1 VAAGL
6 VIGRC
11 AAAGAGAAGRLCC
24 VIFAAVMAVAALSR
38 WALPVYLALVAAGA
52 AWMAV
57 MNTFNT
63 ATQTSAPPWVRSRAT
78 AMHVLS
84 ALGPFALGSA
94 LWGGGRP
101 AGPAGR
107 AGAGGSAD
115 AGQPA
120 AGAALPAAHGRV
132 ARGDAGTLQGPAG
145 GRRARPGSRPGGGG
159 TELPHRPGAGRGL
172 PGLGHPAAGPRQRDG
187 ATFWR
192 LYRDLDDRRRFVERF
207 IVTSW
212 ADYLHQRARQ
222 TVADQALKE
231 GLRRFLAEGEVVKIR
246 HYLAER

>member
-1 VAAGL
+1 MVVA
-6 VIGRC
+6 V
-11 AAAGAGAAGRLCC
+11 
-24 VIFAAVMAVAALSR
+24 LSR
-38 WALPVYLALVAAGA
+38 WALPVYLALVAGGG

-94 LWGGGRP
+94 FWGAV
-101 AGPAGR
+101 AGLLGL
-107 AGAGGSAD
+107 
-115 AGQPA
+115 Q
-120 AGAALPAAHGRV
+120 AALLTAAALMLANLLLARRFPLRMGVLQEVTPAPFKDLLLA
-132 ARGDAGTLQGPAG
+132 DQPD
-145 GRRARPGSRPGGGG
+145 
-159 TELPHRPGAGRGL
+159 
-172 PGLGHPAAGPRQRDG
+172 PAAGPVAVELSYRIHPAQADNFLDLAIQLKGPRQRNG

-192 LYRDLDDRRRFVERF
+192 IYRDLDDAGRYVERF

-222 TVADQALKE
+222 TVADQDIEAQ
-231 GLRRFLAEGEVVKIR
+231 LRTLLLDGERVVMQ
-246 HYLAER
+246 HYIAER